1 MFVRVVVDRDGCI
14 GSGECVRLDPD
25 AIELDDHGSA
35 RMRVADL
42 DEGRAKRLCDECPVG
57 ALSIARA

>member
-1 MFVRVVVDRDGCI
+1 VLVRVVVDRDGCI
-14 GSGECVRLDPD
+14 GSADCVRLDPD

-42 DEGRAKRLCDECPVG
+42 DERRAKRLCDECPVG
-57 ALSIARA
+57 AISIARE